1 LPALV
6 GSDIVS
12 ARKSAPRQGGASA
25 PYSLKAQGEIMRLIA
40 SIFLMTL
47 GLQGCAYFTKP
58 LEQPVIEEKLN
69 PAWLSRATVGTLSL
83 TPERRVVLVNFRN
96 NRFCAE
102 APTEIGMDLASTLRA
117 SLAGQT
123 DTAKIEAAIESALSS
138 HNSVMNKRTQ
148 GMQLFLA
155 NAYFTCQMYM
165 NGGIDERQL
174 LEMQFQ
180 TLQIV
185 QPLISAELTFMYQ
198 KGGPDKN
205 GAKAS
210 PTAESSEVIKSNAS
224 RTTTEI
230 LNKKSAKPDE
240 APKPSSPEQQ

>member
-1 LPALV
+1 
-6 GSDIVS
+6 
-12 ARKSAPRQGGASA
+12 
-25 PYSLKAQGEIMRLIA
+25 MRLFTSVMLVA
-40 SIFLMTL
+40 LS
-47 GLQGCAYFTKP
+47 LQGCAYFTKP

-102 APTEIGMDLASTLRA
+102 APTEVGMDLASSIRA
-117 SLAGQT
+117 SLAGKT
-123 DTAKIEAAIESALSS
+123 DQASINAAIQSALSS
-138 HNSVMNKRTQ
+138 HNAVLNKRTQ

-185 QPLISAELTFMYQ
+185 EPLISAELGFMYQ
-198 KGGPDKN
+198 QEKEQAGKTP
-205 GAKAS
+205 AK
-210 PTAESSEVIKSNAS
+210 PVTTPESSETIKSNAS
-224 RTTTEI
+224 KNASEV
-230 LNKKSAKPDE
+230 LKQKNAKPEE
-240 APKPSSPEQQ
+240 AAPPAPPASAP

>member
-1 LPALV
+1 MKFPSAIVLAAL
-6 GSDIVS
+6 
-12 ARKSAPRQGGASA
+12 
-25 PYSLKAQGEIMRLIA
+25 SLGI
-40 SIFLMTL
+40 
-47 GLQGCAYFTKP
+47 QGCAYFTKP

-69 PAWLSRATVGTLSL
+69 PAWLSRASVGTLSL

-102 APTEIGMDLASTLRA
+102 APTEVGMDLASSIRA
-117 SLAGQT
+117 SLAGKT
-123 DTAKIEAAIESALSS
+123 DQASIDAAIQSALNS
-138 HNSVMNKRTQ
+138 HNAVLNKRTQ

-185 QPLISAELTFMYQ
+185 EPLISAELGFLYQ
-198 KGGPDKN
+198 QHKTEGDK
-205 GAKAS
+205 APPK
-210 PTAESSEVIKSNAS
+210 PVITPESSATIKSNAS
-224 RTTTEI
+224 KNADEV
-230 LNKKSAKPDE
+230 LKQKNAKPEE
-240 APKPSSPEQQ
+240 AAPPDKPASRP

>member
-1 LPALV
+1 MKVSMSVMLV
-6 GSDIVS
+6 
-12 ARKSAPRQGGASA
+12 A
-25 PYSLKAQGEIMRLIA
+25 
-40 SIFLMTL
+40 L

-102 APTEIGMDLASTLRA
+102 APTEVGLDLASSIRA
-117 SLAGQT
+117 SLAGKT
-123 DTAKIEAAIESALSS
+123 DQVSINAAIQSALSS
-138 HNSVMNKRTQ
+138 QNAVLNKRTQ

-185 QPLISAELTFMYQ
+185 QPLISAELGLLYQ
-198 KGGPDKN
+198 QQKDEAGKTP
-205 GAKAS
+205 AK
-210 PTAESSEVIKSNAS
+210 PVTPPESSEAIKSNAS
-224 RTTTEI
+224 KNAAEV
-230 LNKKSAKPDE
+230 LKQKNAKPEE
-240 APKPSSPEQQ
+240 AATPDKPASTP